1 MANWYSSLVFC
12 LSLVV
17 YSSGQAQPQPQQP
30 VHVQQPMQ
38 GQQQPVHVQQPM
50 QGQQPIHVQQ
60 PMQGQQQPIHV
71 QQPMQGQQPV
81 HVQQPMQGQQPIH
94 VQQPVHQQ
102 QVPQMH
108 QQAHPPMQP
117 PMHVQQPQVPVH
129 PPVHQTGSGAASER
143 PWYESLPAVAMDYKV
158 HVDAGKEDCYFQ
170 YVQPGA
176 AFYVSFQVSGGQRV
190 ED

>member
-38 GQQQPVHVQQPM
+38 GQ
-50 QGQQPIHVQQ
+50 
-60 PMQGQQQPIHV
+60 
-71 QQPMQGQQPV
+71 QQPV

-176 AFYVSFQVSGGQRV
+176 AFYVSFQVSGGQRA